1 MTRTLIDALREVSDR
16 RGGKGRQI
24 ALPALLSVS
33 IAALLSGADS
43 PPAILRR
50 GERLPPDAL
59 KVPGLPG
66 GVAPCHATDHDV
78 FQSIDADALLR
89 CLGWLNDP
97 VPVGAGVGAG
107 VVPACQMA
115 YRSGTT

>member
-1 MTRTLIDALREVSDR
+1 MTLMTRTLIDALREVSDR

-50 GERLPPDAL
+50 G
-59 KVPGLPG
+59 
-66 GVAPCHATDHDV
+66 
-78 FQSIDADALLR
+78 
-89 CLGWLNDP
+89 
-97 VPVGAGVGAG
+97 
-107 VVPACQMA
+107 
-115 YRSGTT
+115 SGCRPMP